1 MKHLFV
7 YIFSYNWL
15 KIFFML
21 KSNEIKF
28 IKSLYLKKNRDEKS
42 LFIVEGEKIVSELIN
57 SDFVIDKVYA
67 TEAYYDLYSSK
78 IKEEMLF
85 KITQKELSRIS
96 NLKSPN
102 NVLAIVKKKNIELD
116 YDKIQGLTL
125 VLDNIN
131 DPGNFGTIIRSCNW
145 FNINNIICSNN
156 TVDLYNSKVIQSSMG
171 SLLRVDVFYTNL
183 VDFFEKCSDNF
194 HVYGAVLEG
203 QDSKTVNVKP
213 NSLLIIGNESHGI
226 SDALKQFIDT
236 KITIKKFSDQIDSLN
251 AATATSIMLYE
262 FSK

>member
-28 IKSLYLKKNRDEKS
+28 IKSLFLKKNSDEKS
-42 LFIVEGEKIVSELIN
+42 LFIVEGEKIVSELID
-57 SDFVIDKVYA
+57 SDFIIDKVYA

-78 IKEEMLF
+78 IKEEMLL

-102 NVLAIVKKKNIELD
+102 NVLAIVNKKDTELD

-145 FNINNIICSNN
+145 FNIKSIICSNS

-171 SLLRVDVFYTNL
+171 SLFRVDIFYTDL
-183 VDFFEKCSDNF
+183 VKFFKECGDNF
-194 HVYGAVLEG
+194 HVFGAVLEG
-203 QDSKTVNVKP
+203 QDSKTVNIKP
-213 NSLLIIGNESHGI
+213 NSILIIGNESHGI
-226 SDALKQFIDT
+226 SDSLKQYIDT
-236 KITIKKFSDQIDSLN
+236 KITINEFSDKIDSLN
-251 AATATSIMLYE
+251 AATATSILLYE